1 MNQRLNG
8 VRKVV
13 RGFTSDY
20 IVFSDEVYDTTVC
33 SQFLVHDCLCAVV
46 KIILAS
52 DRPFNIWLVNVKTVA
67 INLCGNFKN

>member
-8 VRKVV
+8 VCKVI
-13 RGFTSDY
+13 RCLTSDHV
-20 IVFSDEVYDTTVC
+20 VFSDEVNDTTVC
-33 SQFLVHDCLCAVV
+33 SQFLVHDWLCAVV

-52 DRPFNIWLVNVKTVA
+52 DRLLNIWLVNVKTVA